1 MNIVLSI
8 FGPSDDFFSDRLV
21 RRYGVITFVV
31 VAWALAM
38 GLTQPDVITCWA
50 PAYFTGPH
58 IVTTQKICW
67 STATLHSYVVE
78 TGNDSV
84 PLKYEEDRRWE
95 FDLKPVKYFPVAIA
109 LLALCFLLPRV
120 FWNAASVLF
129 PVNMTSLARAASVAS
144 SKADSASDYE
154 ALASSVYGFLSCP
167 LPMLSGAFPLR
178 GFILSSLFLATRLG
192 YLLVCVLQFV
202 FVGRYFDVNF
212 FEYRFEKSNW
222 VEVNV
227 TSNDTDVLFLEKEH
241 FPKMVTCDFE
251 VRCTIM
257 ML

>member
-21 RRYGVITFVV
+21 RRFGVITFVV
-31 VAWALAM
+31 VAWAFEM

-50 PAYFTGPH
+50 PAQFTGPH

-84 PLKYEEDRRWE
+84 PMKYEEDRRWE

-222 VEVNV
+222 LEVNV